1 VLGMGKLSEFFK
13 GSFDKWKSISKLK
26 KIAFGVSGIGGLIL
40 VIYLSVSLGA
50 TKYSILFKDLDPNDA
65 KTVMSK
71 LQEKKITDVKVSGNT
86 ISVPAA
92 MVEELRLELAP
103 DITSGS
109 KGWELFDSGNTFA
122 STDAELRIK
131 YQRVLQG
138 ELEKTIKG
146 FPQVDKARVAL
157 VLPEESVFVKD
168 STPASASVTL
178 IMKQGQSLSDDQ
190 VRAIVSLVSGSVKNL
205 PKENVQVV
213 DDKLKLLSK
222 DIFNE
227 DKLAIN
233 NATDKQQ
240 QLKKEYEKLLEGK
253 AMEQLSKPFK
263 NKVTVKVNADLDF
276 DAVQSVTNTVDPKG
290 TVVSE
295 QYERNT
301 NGEVTNRPSQSP
313 VDNNMSNTTQTGT
326 NTTVGGNVTYEK
338 ETKNYETSKSETKTI
353 KAPGSVKRV
362 TASVI
367 IDGNLDSAQKDQIK
381 GLVAGA
387 IGLDEKR
394 GDSIN
399 VEGIVFDNSDVEA
412 AKKAIEELKLAED
425 KEKRTKLYTQL
436 AIGGGAAVV
445 LLIFVI
451 AMLRGKRKSKSQEEQ
466 LEAITSPKGIDVL
479 LGDDPLQNI
488 QYKPIDFENQ
498 GNNERTH
505 LEKEI
510 RRYAAEKPEQVA
522 DIIKSWLAEDEG
534 V

>member
-1 VLGMGKLSEFFK
+1 VLGMGKLSGFFK
-13 GSFDKWKSISKLK
+13 GLLEKWNNISKGK
-26 KIAFGVSGIGGLIL
+26 KIAFSVSLVGVLT
-40 VIYLSVSLGA
+40 VIVYLSVSLGA
-50 TKYSILFKDLDPNDA
+50 TKYSILFKDMDPNDA
-65 KTVMSK
+65 KLIMSK
-71 LQEKKITDVKVSGNT
+71 LTEKKITDVKVSGNT
-86 ISVPAA
+86 ISVPSE

-138 ELEKTIKG
+138 ELERTIKG
-146 FPQVDKARVAL
+146 FSQVDKARVAL
-157 VLPEESVFVKD
+157 VLPEESVFVTD
-168 STPASASVTL
+168 STPASASITL
-178 IMKQGQSLSDDQ
+178 IMKPGQTLNDDQ

-227 DKLAIN
+227 DKLSIS

-240 QLKKEYEKLLEGK
+240 QLKKDYEKLLEGK

-276 DAVQSVTNTVDPKG
+276 DAVQSVTNIVEPKG

-313 VDNNMSNTTQTGT
+313 IDNNMTNNTQTGT
-326 NTTVGGNVTYEK
+326 NTTAGSNVTYEK
-338 ETKNYETSKSETKTI
+338 ETKNYETGKSETKSV

-367 IDGNLDSAQKDQIK
+367 IDGNLEDAQKVQIK

-387 IGLDEKR
+387 IGFDEKR

-436 AIGGGAAVV
+436 AIGGAAGIVF
-445 LLIFVI
+445 LIFLI
-451 AMLRGKRKSKSQEEQ
+451 AVLRGRKKRTSQEEQ
-466 LEAITSPKGIDVL
+466 LQAIVSPKGLDVL
-479 LGDDPLQNI
+479 LGDDGNGKI
-488 QYKPIDFENQ
+488 QYKPIDFENA
-498 GNNERTH
+498 GNSERTH

-510 RRYAAEKPEQVA
+510 RKYAAEKPEQVA
-522 DIIKSWLAEDEG
+522 DVIKSWLAEDEG
-534 V
+534 

>member
-1 VLGMGKLSEFFK
+1 
-13 GSFDKWKSISKLK
+13 
-26 KIAFGVSGIGGLIL
+26 
-40 VIYLSVSLGA
+40 
-50 TKYSILFKDLDPNDA
+50 
-65 KTVMSK
+65 
-71 LQEKKITDVKVSGNT
+71 
-86 ISVPAA
+86 
-92 MVEELRLELAP
+92 
-103 DITSGS
+103 
-109 KGWELFDSGNTFA
+109 
-122 STDAELRIK
+122 
-131 YQRVLQG
+131 
-138 ELEKTIKG
+138 
-146 FPQVDKARVAL
+146 
-157 VLPEESVFVKD
+157 
-168 STPASASVTL
+168 
-178 IMKQGQSLSDDQ
+178 
-190 VRAIVSLVSGSVKNL
+190 VSLVSGSVKNL

-227 DKLAIN
+227 DKLSIS

-240 QLKKEYEKLLEGK
+240 QLKKDYEKLLEGK

-276 DAVQSVTNTVDPKG
+276 DAVQSVTNIVEPKG

-313 VDNNMSNTTQTGT
+313 IDNNMTNNTQTGT
-326 NTTVGGNVTYEK
+326 NTTAGSNVTYEK
-338 ETKNYETSKSETKTI
+338 ETKNYETGKSETKSV

-367 IDGNLDSAQKDQIK
+367 IDGNLEDAQKVQIK

-387 IGLDEKR
+387 IGFDEKR

-436 AIGGGAAVV
+436 AIGGAAGIVF
-445 LLIFVI
+445 LIFLI
-451 AMLRGKRKSKSQEEQ
+451 AVLRGRKKRTSQEEQ
-466 LEAITSPKGIDVL
+466 LQAIVSPKGLDVL
-479 LGDDPLQNI
+479 LGDDGNGKI
-488 QYKPIDFENQ
+488 QYKPIDFENA
-498 GNNERTH
+498 GNSERTH

-510 RRYAAEKPEQVA
+510 RKYAAEKPEQVA
-522 DIIKSWLAEDEG
+522 DVIKSWLAEDEG
-534 V
+534 